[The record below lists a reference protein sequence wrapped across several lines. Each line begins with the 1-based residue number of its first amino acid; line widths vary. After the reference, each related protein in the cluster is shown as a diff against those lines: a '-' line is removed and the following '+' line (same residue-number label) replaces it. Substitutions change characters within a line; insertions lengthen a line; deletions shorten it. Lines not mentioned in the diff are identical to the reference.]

1 MPEATNLSIDE
12 LTKVLSAP
20 RLETYQLAYEQ
31 LGFSDVTGL
40 YAWNAKVSAALIL
53 PAHFA
58 EISIRNVADEVLTTV
73 YGEKWPWSPGFL
85 QSLPHRQSQD
95 LIRTRSSYTTT
106 GKVIAELKLVFWQQL
121 FTQRHDNRLWL
132 PYLAP
137 AMPHSPTHGPR
148 LLRSEIRESIERIR
162 TLRNRIAHHEPVF
175 TRDLTEDLAV
185 MLNLIS
191 YRSEAIGNWVKSLE
205 EASFFISTLPVSP
218 TSSRST

>member
-20 RLETYQLAYEQ
+20 RLKTYQLAYYQ

-73 YGEKWPWSPGFL
+73 YGKKWPWSQGFV
-85 QSLPHRQSQD
+85 QSLPHRQSRD
-95 LIRTRSSYTTT
+95 LIRTRSNYTTT

-132 PYLAP
+132 PYLAA
-137 AMPHSPTHGPR
+137 AMPHSPTHDPR

-191 YRSEAIGNWVKSLE
+191 YRSEATGGWVKSLE
-205 EASFFISTLPVSP
+205 EASFLISTLPVSP